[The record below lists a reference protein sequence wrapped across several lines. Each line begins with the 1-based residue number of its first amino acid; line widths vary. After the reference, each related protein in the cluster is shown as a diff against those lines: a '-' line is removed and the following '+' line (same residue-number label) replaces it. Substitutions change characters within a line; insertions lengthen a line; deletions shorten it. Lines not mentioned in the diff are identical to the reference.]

1 MPRTTYVVPPT
12 YLPLIGCAALFCL
25 AIGFVS
31 WLHQLHYG
39 PYLAITGFGLLLLMM
54 FDWFRTV
61 IHEVRAYQLDDD
73 PVIDHSY
80 RWSMGW
86 FIFSEVM
93 FFSVFFG
100 TLFFIRVFILPYL
113 SGAIPEGTMTHF
125 ILWPDFKNIWPLLKT
140 PDPQAIAG
148 PKAAMEAWGI
158 PAFNTLVL
166 LTSGVTIT
174 IAHWGI
180 FKKKMT
186 QAVLF
191 QTLTI
196 LLGILFLYLQVQE
209 YAEAYHHLGLT
220 LGAGAYGNTFFMLTG
235 FHGFHVTLGTLMLMV
250 ILYRMLKGHF
260 TPKHH
265 FAFEAVAWYWHF
277 VDVVWL
283 GLFIFVYWL

>member
-1 MPRTTYVVPPT
+1 MPRSTYLVPPT
-12 YLPLIGCAALFCL
+12 YLPLIGCFALCSM
-25 AIGFVS
+25 AVGFAS

-39 PYLAITGFGLLLLMM
+39 PYLGMAGFALLLFMI

-61 IHEVRAYQLDDD
+61 IKEVREHHLDTD
-73 PVIDHSY
+73 PVIDLSY

-86 FIFSEVM
+86 FIVSEMM
-93 FFSVFFG
+93 FFLVFFG
-100 TLFFIRVFILPYL
+100 TLFFIRIFVLPYL
-113 SGAIPEGTMTHF
+113 GGEIDQGIMTHL
-125 ILWPDFKNIWPLLKT
+125 ILWPDFKNIWPLLNT
-140 PDPQAIAG
+140 PDPQAISG
-148 PKAAMEAWGI
+148 PKAAMGAWGI
-158 PAFNTLVL
+158 PALNTLIL

-180 FKKKMT
+180 FKKNIT
-186 QAVLF
+186 QAAVF
-191 QTLTI
+191 QALTI
-196 LLGILFLYLQVQE
+196 ILGLFFLYLQVHE
-209 YAEAYHHLGLT
+209 YSDAYHNLGLT

-283 GLFIFVYWL
+283 GLFVFVYWL

>member
-93 FFSVFFG
+93 FFSVFFSKG
-100 TLFFIRVFILPYL
+100 QMFLK
-113 SGAIPEGTMTHF
+113 SGQRIKWVMVPSGIA
-125 ILWPDFKNIWPLLKT
+125 PL
-140 PDPQAIAG
+140 
-148 PKAAMEAWGI
+148 
-158 PAFNTLVL
+158 
-166 LTSGVTIT
+166 
-174 IAHWGI
+174 
-180 FKKKMT
+180 
-186 QAVLF
+186 
-191 QTLTI
+191 
-196 LLGILFLYLQVQE
+196 
-209 YAEAYHHLGLT
+209 
-220 LGAGAYGNTFFMLTG
+220 
-235 FHGFHVTLGTLMLMV
+235 
-250 ILYRMLKGHF
+250 R
-260 TPKHH
+260 
-265 FAFEAVAWYWHF
+265 
-277 VDVVWL
+277 
-283 GLFIFVYWL
+283 